1 LSPASDLSKITRT
14 FFYLMKYKFRKR
26 ILQIP
31 SARTSRNWMKNIK
44 FKRFHNLSL
53 YRFLKIFFH
62 NISEDEITDRANGV
76 AFNFILAIF
85 PTIIFLFTLIPYITP
100 YFHEINTVNI
110 MEFLKELLPASMYD
124 VISST
129 VLDIVS
135 NQRGGLLT
143 FGFIF
148 ALYLATNGMMALMRA
163 FNACYR
169 TIEKRNPFRMRLTA
183 TGLTLLMSLSLFL
196 AITLLVVG
204 QLVINYVTENIHN
217 FSSLNLDSFSF
228 FLIFALRFIVLVLV
242 FFIVISFI
250 YYFGPAVHYN
260 WSFFSVGSM
269 VAALACIG
277 ISYGFSYY
285 ITNFGT
291 YNKVYGSIGVL
302 IALMIWIQLLTSVL
316 LYGYE
321 INASLHYGQKVE
333 ALDDARKN
341 RIVDNE
347 EKVERE
353 ETVSKSMR

>member
-1 LSPASDLSKITRT
+1 
-14 FFYLMKYKFRKR
+14 MQYKFRKR

-31 SARTSRNWMKNIK
+31 SARTGRHWMKKIK

-62 NISEDEITDRANGV
+62 NIGEDEIMDRANGV

-100 YFHEINTVNI
+100 YFSEINTVNI
-110 MEFLKELLPASMYD
+110 MEFLKELLPLSMYD
-124 VISST
+124 VIAST

-169 TIEKRNPFRMRLTA
+169 TLEKRNFFKMRLTA

-196 AITLLVVG
+196 AITLLIVG
-204 QLVINYVTENIHN
+204 QLVINYITKNIHD
-217 FSSLNLDSFSF
+217 FSSLNLDSFSIF
-228 FLIFALRFIVLVLV
+228 MIFALRFIVLILV

-260 WSFFSVGSM
+260 WSFFSIGSL

-316 LYGYE
+316 LFGYE

-333 ALDDARKN
+333 ALDQARKS
-341 RIVDNE
+341 R
-347 EKVERE
+347 KVENDDKK
-353 ETVSKSMR
+353 VNKSMR